1 MNARMRGKGFI
12 MKLVLLLIAAILLFV
27 VTGCEGKGNGLNI
40 LPKNSASES
49 RGKNPGGTGQIIGK
63 TVTLYAEPSVKAKP
77 VGTFPEG
84 TSVILKHKKTTETEG
99 VWIEIKRKEES
110 GWVQGWV
117 KSESIK
123 FNWKEDSLENLIEYN
138 K

>member
-1 MNARMRGKGFI
+1 MTCRVSGKDAV
-12 MKLVLLLIAAILLFV
+12 MKLFLILLAIVLLFV
-27 VTGCEGKGNGLNI
+27 VAGCEGKGNGLN
-40 LPKNSASES
+40 LFPKNSASES
-49 RGKNPGGTGQIIGK
+49 RGKNPGGAGQIIGK
-63 TVTLYAEPSVKAKP
+63 TVTLYAQPSVKAKT

-84 TSVILKHKKTTETEG
+84 TNVILKHKKTTETEG

-117 KSESIK
+117 KSESVK
-123 FNWKEDSLENLIEYN
+123 FNWKEDSLDNLIEYN

>member
-1 MNARMRGKGFI
+1 MTCRMSGKDAV
-12 MKLVLLLIAAILLFV
+12 MKLFLILLAIVLLFV
-27 VTGCEGKGNGLNI
+27 VAGCEGKGNGLN
-40 LPKNSASES
+40 LFPKNSASES

-63 TVTLYAEPSVKAKP
+63 TVTLYAKPSVKAKT

-84 TSVILKHKKTTETEG
+84 TNVILKHKKTTETEG

-117 KSESIK
+117 KSESVK
-123 FNWKEDSLENLIEYN
+123 FNWKEDSLDNLIEY

>member
-1 MNARMRGKGFI
+1 
-12 MKLVLLLIAAILLFV
+12 MKFVLLLIAVILLFV
-27 VTGCEGKGNGLNI
+27 VAGCEGKGNGLNI

-49 RGKNPGGTGQIIGK
+49 RGKNPGGTGQTIGK
-63 TVTLYAEPSVKAKP
+63 TVTLYAEPSVKAKT

-99 VWIEIKRKEES
+99 IWIEIKRKEES

-123 FNWKEDSLENLIEYN
+123 FNWKEDSLDNLIEYN

>member
-1 MNARMRGKGFI
+1 
-12 MKLVLLLIAAILLFV
+12 MKLVLLLIAVILLFV

-49 RGKNPGGTGQIIGK
+49 RGKNPSGTGQIVGK
-63 TVTLYAEPSVKAKP
+63 TVTLYAEPSVNAKT

-84 TSVILKHKKTTETEG
+84 TSVILKHKKTTKTEG
-99 VWIEIKRKEES
+99 IWIEIKRKEES

-123 FNWKEDSLENLIEYN
+123 FNWKEDSLQNLIEYS

>member
-1 MNARMRGKGFI
+1 MTCRVSGKDAV
-12 MKLVLLLIAAILLFV
+12 MKLFLILLAIVLLFV
-27 VTGCEGKGNGLNI
+27 VAGCEGKGNGLN
-40 LPKNSASES
+40 LFPKNSASES
-49 RGKNPGGTGQIIGK
+49 RSKNPGGAGQIIGK
-63 TVTLYAEPSVKAKP
+63 TVTLYAQPSVKAKT

-84 TSVILKHKKTTETEG
+84 TNVILKHKKTTETEG

-117 KSESIK
+117 KSESVK
-123 FNWKEDSLENLIEYN
+123 FNWKEDSLDNLIEYN

>member
-1 MNARMRGKGFI
+1 MRGKGFI
-12 MKLVLLLIAAILLFV
+12 MKLVLLLIAVILLFV
-27 VTGCEGKGNGLNI
+27 VAGCEGKGNGLNI

-77 VGTFPEG
+77 VGTFTEG

>member
-1 MNARMRGKGFI
+1 MACHVRGEGFI
-12 MKLVLLLIAAILLFV
+12 MKLVLLLIAVILLFV
-27 VTGCEGKGNGLNI
+27 VAGCEGKGNGLNI
-40 LPKNSASES
+40 FPKNSASES

-63 TVTLYAEPSVKAKP
+63 TVTLYAEPSVKAKTA
-77 VGTFPEG
+77 GTFHEG
-84 TSVILKHKKTTETEG
+84 TSVILLHKKTTKDEG
-99 VWIEIKRKEES
+99 IWIEIKRKEES

>member
-1 MNARMRGKGFI
+1 
-12 MKLVLLLIAAILLFV
+12 MKFVLLIIAVILLFV
-27 VTGCEGKGNGLNI
+27 VAGCEGKGNGLNI

-49 RGKNPGGTGQIIGK
+49 RGKNPGGTGRITGG
-63 TVTLYAEPSVKAKP
+63 TVKLYAEPSVKAKA
-77 VGTFPEG
+77 VGSFPEE
-84 TSVILKHKKTTETEG
+84 TAVILMHKRTTETEG
-99 VWIEIKRKEES
+99 VWIEIKRKEAS

-123 FNWKEDSLENLIEYN
+123 FNWKEDSLQNLIEYS

>member
-1 MNARMRGKGFI
+1 
-12 MKLVLLLIAAILLFV
+12 MKFVLLIIAVILLFV
-27 VTGCEGKGNGLNI
+27 VAGCEGKGNGLNI

-49 RGKNPGGTGQIIGK
+49 RGKNPGGTGRITGG
-63 TVTLYAEPSVKAKP
+63 TVKLYAEPSVKANA
-77 VGTFPEG
+77 VGSFPEE
-84 TSVILKHKKTTETEG
+84 TAVILMHKRTTETEG
-99 VWIEIKRKEES
+99 VWIEIKRKEAS

-123 FNWKEDSLENLIEYN
+123 FNWKEDSLQNLIEYS